1 MSVKEIIREK
11 PDGLISKAY
20 SFALKAHQGQRR
32 ASGESYFEHP
42 KKTADILLSW
52 RLDEE
57 AIAAGFLHDVIENSE
72 NVANKFK
79 ELREIFGE
87 NIAFLVEEVTKL
99 GKIKYRGEER
109 YKESIKKLILASS
122 KDVRVLLIKLAD
134 RYHNMQ
140 TLKHLPIE
148 KQQRIALETYE
159 IYAPLAY
166 RLGMQKVSGELEDLA
181 FPYINPEA
189 YEWLYKNVRVK
200 YEDREK
206 YLARIKPIVLK
217 ALTDASIKPLRIDFR
232 AKRYS
237 SLYKKLLRYDMDIEK
252 IYDLVAFRIIVETVA
267 DCYAALGIIHQLW
280 PPLPGRIKDYIAVP
294 KPNGYKSLHTVVIA
308 TGNKVVEFQIRTM
321 EMHEEAENGIAAHWA
336 YAETK
341 GTESYI
347 KKQASIAKTA
357 DIEWIKKLRAW
368 QEESD
373 DSDTNFIDAMKI
385 DFFKDRIFTLTP
397 KGGVIDLPAGATP
410 VDFAYQI
417 HSVIGDQCVRAKVNG
432 QIVPLHHELRSHDI
446 VEIITQKGKKP
457 SASWL
462 EFVRTSEA
470 KNRIRKT
477 VSKKTGTAF
486 VTLPKQVRL
495 RISAEDKITLL
506 EDISSIISR
515 SHINIVSIDS
525 QREERGK
532 FCIIKVLCDTDD
544 PNKVQKIML
553 KLKSLKAIKEI
564 EYKFV

>member
-1 MSVKEIIREK
+1 MSIKEIIRVN
-11 PDGLISKAY
+11 PNGLISKAY
-20 SFALKAHQGQRR
+20 FFTENAYKSQLR
-32 ASGESYFEHP
+32 ASGKPYFEHL

-52 RLDEE
+52 QLDEE
-57 AIAAGFLHDVIENSE
+57 TIAAGLLHDVIEDAE
-72 NVANKFK
+72 NAIDKLE
-79 ELREIFGE
+79 ELRQIFGE
-87 NIAFLVEEVTKL
+87 NIAFLVEGTTKL
-99 GKIKYRGEER
+99 SKIKYRGEER
-109 YKESIKKLILASS
+109 QKENIKKLILASS

-140 TLKHLPIE
+140 TLKHLPLE

-166 RLGMQKVSGELEDLA
+166 RLGMQRISGELEDLA

-189 YEWLYKNVRVK
+189 YEWLYKNIRVK

-206 YLARIKPIVLK
+206 YLTRIRPMVLK
-217 ALTDASIKPLRIDFR
+217 ALTDASIKPLKIDFR

-252 IYDLVAFRIIVETVA
+252 IYDLVSFRIIIKTVA
-267 DCYAALGIIHQLW
+267 DCYAALGAIHQLW
-280 PPLPGRIKDYIAVP
+280 PPMPGRIKDYIAVP

-321 EMHEEAENGIAAHWA
+321 DMHEEAENGIAAHWA
-336 YAETK
+336 YTETK
-341 GTESYI
+341 ENESYL
-347 KKQASIAKTA
+347 KRQAPVAKTA

-368 QEESD
+368 QEEND
-373 DSDTNFIDAMKI
+373 DSNANFIDAMKI
-385 DFFKDRIFTLTP
+385 DFFKDRIFALTP
-397 KGGVIDLPAGATP
+397 KGEVIDLPAGATP

-417 HSVIGDQCVRAKVNG
+417 HSAIGDQCVRAKVNG

-462 EFVRTSEA
+462 GFVRTNEA
-470 KNRIRKT
+470 KNHIRKT
-477 VSKKTGTAF
+477 ISKKTSSTF
-486 VTLPKQVRL
+486 MTLPKQVRL

-506 EDISSIISR
+506 EDISGIISR
-515 SHINIVSIDS
+515 SHINIANIDS
-525 QREERGK
+525 QREEHGK

-544 PNKVQKIML
+544 PNKVQKIIL
-553 KLKSLKAIKEI
+553 KLKNLKSVKEI

>member
-87 NIAFLVEEVTKL
+87 NIAFLVEGVTKL

-109 YKESIKKLILASS
+109 HKESIKKLILASS

-166 RLGMQKVSGELEDLA
+166 RLGMQKASGELEDLA

-206 YLARIKPIVLK
+206 YLTRIKPIVLK

-341 GTESYI
+341 GTESYV

-397 KGGVIDLPAGATP
+397 KGEVIDLPAGATP

>member
-87 NIAFLVEEVTKL
+87 NIAFLVEGVTKL

-109 YKESIKKLILASS
+109 HKESIKKLILASS

-341 GTESYI
+341 GTESYV

>member
-87 NIAFLVEEVTKL
+87 NIAFLVEGVTKL

-109 YKESIKKLILASS
+109 HKESIKKLILASS

-397 KGGVIDLPAGATP
+397 KGEVIDLPAGATP

>member
-87 NIAFLVEEVTKL
+87 NIAFLVEGVTKL

-109 YKESIKKLILASS
+109 HKESIKKLILASS

-506 EDISSIISR
+506 EDIFSIISR

>member
-87 NIAFLVEEVTKL
+87 NIAFLVEGVTKL

-109 YKESIKKLILASS
+109 HKESIKKLILASS